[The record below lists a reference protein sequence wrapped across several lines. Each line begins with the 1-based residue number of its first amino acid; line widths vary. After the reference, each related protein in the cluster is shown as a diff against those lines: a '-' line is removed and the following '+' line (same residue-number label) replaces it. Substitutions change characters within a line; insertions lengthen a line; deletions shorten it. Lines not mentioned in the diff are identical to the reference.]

1 MPWEPLRQLTPSD
14 LNGLRRARSELR
26 QRAQLVREQ
35 TAELRR
41 NLLAIRAHI
50 VGAIVAAGRSSRG
63 ARQAPGVYKPAA
75 ASPTPLD
82 GQLTRR
88 MREILTLLIRGHSEK
103 DVATALGLSRH
114 TVHIHVTRMY
124 QRLGVRS
131 RAELLALAY
140 RTGHVRVTAASPTEG
155 ADDQPPRSA
164 A

>member
-1 MPWEPLRQLTPSD
+1 MPWEPPRQLTPSD
-14 LNGLRRARSELR
+14 LDGLRRARTELR

-50 VGAIVAAGRSSRG
+50 VGAIVAAGGSSRG
-63 ARQAPGVYKPAA
+63 ARQVPGGHEPAA
-75 ASPTPLD
+75 ASPTRLD

-88 MREILTLLIRGHSEK
+88 MREILTLLIRGHGEK
-103 DVATALGLSRH
+103 DVAAALGLSRH
-114 TVHIHVTRMY
+114 TGHIHGTRMY

-140 RTGHVRVTAASPTEG
+140 RTGHVPDTKASPTEG
-155 ADDQPPRSA
+155 ADNQPPRNA

>member
-1 MPWEPLRQLTPSD
+1 
-14 LNGLRRARSELR
+14 
-26 QRAQLVREQ
+26 
-35 TAELRR
+35 
-41 NLLAIRAHI
+41 
-50 VGAIVAAGRSSRG
+50 
-63 ARQAPGVYKPAA
+63 
-75 ASPTPLD
+75 
-82 GQLTRR
+82 

-103 DVATALGLSRH
+103 DAAAALGLSRH

-140 RTGHVRVTAASPTEG
+140 RTGHVPVTAASPTEG